1 MENWKKLIGDNITK
15 YRKMANL
22 TQSDLAKKLNYSDK
36 SISKWERGDALP
48 DVIVLKQMA
57 GIFGVSLDTL
67 TSDKVEKPSKVKQ
80 FVNRINTSRVLISSC
95 ATLLVW
101 LVATI
106 VFVALSLFTDWE
118 RLWLVFVYG
127 IPVNFIV
134 LISLTKFWKDKWY
147 NFATVS
153 GIIISLPLAIYL
165 TLNMSDFWLL
175 FMVCIPLIALA
186 FLWFVA
192 RKNTFF
198 NIKHK
203 KNKQ

>member
-36 SISKWERGDALP
+36 SISKWERGDSLP

-134 LISLTKFWKDKWY
+134 IISLTKFWKDKWY

>member
-36 SISKWERGDALP
+36 SISKWERGDSLP

-118 RLWLVFVYG
+118 RLWLVFVNG

>member
-36 SISKWERGDALP
+36 SISKWERGDSLP

>member
-36 SISKWERGDALP
+36 SISKWERGDSLP

-106 VFVALSLFTDWE
+106 VFVVLSLFTDWE

>member
-36 SISKWERGDALP
+36 SISKWERGDSLP

-118 RLWLVFVYG
+118 RLWLLFVYG

>member
-1 MENWKKLIGDNITK
+1 
-15 YRKMANL
+15 
-22 TQSDLAKKLNYSDK
+22 
-36 SISKWERGDALP
+36 
-48 DVIVLKQMA
+48 MA